1 MFVHLHSTLSL
12 HLNVDKIVNY
22 LHETEILRI
31 NCCLSYI
38 PNACKWHY
46 SRIRINHF
54 QWQFPIILWNKIF
67 IAFSLSLFLSYVRS
81 IYASR
86 KCQINQ
92 FYLKIFDKC
101 AFFRHPQIDLPNGKN
116 RNPQPKLPNAYS
128 NFTIGWKNYGKCKE
142 IKKLFWIG
150 YEYHLDNKYF
160 NITLHSFE
168 YSWWAFIWGMC
179 YELWITKD
187 EGLINL
193 WPFFFIILN
202 PYAICTLLFIVMCI
216 IGNEYT

>member
-1 MFVHLHSTLSL
+1 MRANGTVLAFKLTISNGNSQLSC
-12 HLNVDKIVNY
+12 
-22 LHETEILRI
+22 EI
-31 NCCLSYI
+31 
-38 PNACKWHY
+38 KY
-46 SRIRINHF
+46 S
-54 QWQFPIILWNKIF
+54 LL
-67 IAFSLSLFLSYVRS
+67 SLSLFLSYVRS

-92 FYLKIFDKC
+92 FYLKTFDKC

-179 YELWITKD
+179 YELWRMK
-187 EGLINL
+187 G
-193 WPFFFIILN
+193 W
-202 PYAICTLLFIVMCI
+202 
-216 IGNEYT
+216 